1 MIQPTIIN
9 SCPNVK
15 TSHCD
20 YPFAVNLDRC
30 VGSFSTFKDLSDGVC
45 VPNKRKYLNMLG
57 FNVITEISGSKTLT
71 KQVSSK
77 LKCGIDGRK
86 CNSNQKWN
94 NHKCICECKNPKDYC
109 VCKKDYIWNRATCGC
124 ENGKYLSSVTEDSVI
139 ACDETIDTTETILTK
154 TVPRKSTSTS
164 FKFLYTGFLL
174 ITIALLVAVSIY
186 CYLRKC
192 QRKQKYLLPHQDIN
206 SKLKEILY
214 Q

>member
-9 SCPNVK
+9 SYPNVK
-15 TSHCD
+15 SSHCD

-30 VGSFSTFKDLSDGVC
+30 VGSFNTFNDLSDGVC
-45 VPNKRKYLNMLG
+45 VPNKREYLNMLG

-77 LKCGIDGRK
+77 WKCGIDGRK

-94 NHKCICECKNPKDYC
+94 NDKCICECKNPKDYC
-109 VCKKDYIWNRATCGC
+109 VCKKYYIWNRATSGC

-139 ACDETIDTTETILTK
+139 VCDETIDTTETILTK

-164 FKFLYTGFLL
+164 FYTLRGFLL
-174 ITIALLVAVSIY
+174 ITIALLIAVSIY

-192 QRKQKYLLPHQDIN
+192 QRKQKYLLPHNDIN